1 MFYNIAVLRKVLI
14 FCVAMF
20 IPYVALGEKSA
31 PVKNVVMSAT
41 DVVKMAGDLV
51 YAGQYARAQDILF
64 QMPQTNSIPI
74 EIERWY
80 LLAQIEQKKGNFD
93 EAIKIYRKILD
104 DQPDLSKI
112 RYELAI
118 CYMEKGQWY
127 RADYHLR
134 LAMAGADIPPEI
146 RQRMMYLRYIV
157 RQNKRWNVWFN
168 FGAAPDTNVNQATGG
183 KECVITDIYGNMACR
198 NLPDPEGA
206 VGYNLML
213 GGNYEFRLSDN
224 WRWKSDA
231 NIYTNIY
238 DKHIYDDLYLS
249 ASTGPR
255 YVWERGDVWLAG
267 VANRR
272 WYGWNRYNWALG
284 GKLDINYDFTRK
296 LSSGLLFRIMD
307 NKFDEYGQYMD
318 GQTYTTMPHI
328 SYSIDSTT
336 YVVLRG
342 TLEHETAKYDAYANN
357 KYGFSVGV
365 GSELGAGFHIYL
377 EPNFM
382 WTKYEGER
390 VYIKDNVPVVGQER
404 DFLQRYS
411 LSLSNNKFDFWGFVP
426 TITVSYTNKDSNI
439 HSREYEKISAEF
451 TFQQRF

>member
-1 MFYNIAVLRKVLI
+1 MFYNIAVLRKILI
-14 FCVAMF
+14 FCVAIFM
-20 IPYVALGEKSA
+20 PYVALAEKTA

-41 DVVKMAGDLV
+41 DLVKMAGDLV
-51 YAGQYARAQDILF
+51 YAGQYTQAQDILF
-64 QMPQTNSIPI
+64 KMPQTNSIPI

-134 LAMAGADIPPEI
+134 LAMAGADIPPEV

-183 KECVITDIYGNMACR
+183 KECVIVDDFGNMACR
-198 NLPDPEGA
+198 NLPEPEEA
-206 VGYNLML
+206 VGYNVLL
-213 GGNYEFRLSDN
+213 GGNYEFWLSDN

-238 DKHIYDDLYLS
+238 NKHIYDDLYLS
-249 ASTGPR
+249 VSTGPR
-255 YVWERGDVWLAG
+255 YVWEHGDVWLAG

-272 WYGWNRYNWALG
+272 WYGWDKYNWAIG
-284 GKLDINYDFTRK
+284 GKLDVNYDFTRK
-296 LSSGLLFRIMD
+296 LSSGLSLRVMD
-307 NKFDEYGQYMD
+307 NKFDEYGAWMD
-318 GQTYTTMPHI
+318 GQTYSVLPYV
-328 SYSIDSTT
+328 SYSLNSTT
-336 YVVLRG
+336 YLVLRG
-342 TLEHETAKYDAYANN
+342 TMEHDTAKNDAYANN
-357 KYGFSVGV
+357 RYGFGIGI
-365 GSELGAGFHIYL
+365 GSELPYGFHVYF
-377 EPNFM
+377 EPSLL
-382 WTKYEGER
+382 WTRYQGNR
-390 VYIKDNVPVVGQER
+390 VYIKDGIPILGKEH

-411 LSLSNNKFDFWGFVP
+411 LSISNNKFDVWGFVP
-426 TITVSYTNKDSNI
+426 TITFSYTNKDSNI
-439 HSREYEKISAEF
+439 HSREYEKVSAEF
-451 TFQQRF
+451 TLQQRF